1 MSTQENTSAAG
12 RTSGDYPE
20 AERLDLAEEIHG
32 HQVAD
37 PYRWL
42 EDPDDPRT
50 RDWCAQQ
57 DELFGDWQ
65 ARWPDDE
72 LSGRLRRR
80 LAVLADAG
88 SVSVPVWRGERRFFT
103 RRGPGREHEA
113 LLTVGPDGVER
124 VLIDPAAIDPSGST
138 TLDAW
143 FPSLEGERLAYLL
156 SAGGTEQSLLRV
168 LDVTTGEIV
177 DGPVDRTSH
186 SVVAWLPGGAAFYY
200 QRLPPPDQVPAGEE
214 RFHRRVYR
222 HRVGTDPDRDVLVF
236 GEGLPWTW
244 YFVPEVS
251 GDGRRLRIVV
261 HWGPVRTDIY
271 LADLEADGVEAP
283 QFTAF
288 QYGVDAISEPSFGR
302 DGRIYLLTDRDA
314 PNRRLCAVDHG
325 RLGYEHWRTVLPE
338 DPKAVLEDFA
348 ILDGPELERPLLLAL
363 RSRHALSELTLHDLA
378 TGELVAP
385 VPIPGPGT
393 IQGLTKH
400 PDGGPFAWFSYTDFR
415 TTPSVYR
422 FDARSGEVAM
432 WAPSP
437 GGAEAGGAEADGAEA
452 DGAEADGAEVRRVTY
467 TSPDGTAVGMFI
479 MSPAGEPDRPR
490 PLILYGYGSF
500 GHSRTP
506 AFNAFRLAW
515 VEAGGVYAI
524 ANVRGGGEEG
534 RAWHRAG
541 MRENKQNTFDD
552 FHAAGDYLVDRG
564 WTTRAQL
571 GIHGGSA
578 GGLLVGVALTQRPD
592 AYAAVL
598 CSAPVLDMVRDGR
611 HPIGALSAREYGSAR
626 DPEEFTWLLASSPY
640 HHVRQGAAYP
650 ATLFTV
656 FEGDARVDP
665 MHARKLAAAL
675 QHATSASPED
685 RPILLRREFEVGH
698 TTRAVSRSV
707 SLWLDQLSFFARQLG
722 LGTDSGR

>member
-1 MSTQENTSAAG
+1 MSAQEHTSA
-12 RTSGDYPE
+12 RDRQSSGYPE
-20 AERLDLAEEIHG
+20 AERLDVVEEIHG
-32 HQVAD
+32 HHIAD

-42 EDPDDPRT
+42 EDLGDRRT
-50 RDWCAQQ
+50 RDWCTQQ
-57 DELFGDWQ
+57 DELFGEWQ
-65 ARWPDDE
+65 ARWLGDE
-72 LSGRLRRR
+72 ASGRLRRR
-80 LAVLADAG
+80 LAALADTG
-88 SVSVPVWRGERRFFT
+88 SVSVPVWRGGRQFFT
-103 RRGPGREHEA
+103 RRGPGQEHEV
-113 LLTVGPDGVER
+113 LLTAGPDGVER

-143 FPSLEGERLAYLL
+143 FPSQEGGLLAYLL

-168 LDVTTGEIV
+168 LDVITGEIV

-186 SVVAWLPGGAAFYY
+186 SMVAWLPGGAAFYY
-200 QRLPPPDQVPAGEE
+200 QRLPAPDQVPVGEE
-214 RFHRRVYR
+214 RLHRRVYL

-236 GEGLPWTW
+236 GDGLPWTW
-244 YFVPEVS
+244 YFVPAVS
-251 GDGRRLRIVV
+251 ADGTRLRIMV

-283 QFTAF
+283 RFTAV
-288 QYGVDAISEPSFGR
+288 QQGVDAISQPSFGR
-302 DGRIYLLTDRDA
+302 DGRIYVLTDREA
-314 PNRRLCAVDHG
+314 PIRRLCAVDRGH
-325 RLGYEHWRTVLPE
+325 LDYEHWHTVLPE
-338 DPKAVLEDFA
+338 DPEAVLEDFA
-348 ILDGPELERPLLLAL
+348 ILDGPRLERSLLLAV

-378 TGELVAP
+378 TGELVASVP
-385 VPIPGPGT
+385 VPGLGT
-393 IQGLTKH
+393 IQGLTEH

-415 TTPSVYR
+415 TPPRVYR
-422 FDARSGEVAM
+422 FDARTGEVAM

-437 GGAEAGGAEADGAEA
+437 GGAEVGDV
-452 DGAEADGAEVRRVTY
+452 EVRRVSY
-467 TSPDGTAVGMFI
+467 ASPDGTAVGLFI
-479 MSPAGEPDRPR
+479 LSPTGEPDWPR
-490 PLILYGYGSF
+490 PVILYGYGSF

-506 AFNAFRLAW
+506 AFNALRLAW

-534 RAWHRAG
+534 QAWHRAG

-552 FHAAGDYLVDRG
+552 FHAAGDYLVNQG

-578 GGLLVGVALTQRPD
+578 GGHLVGVALTQRPD

-598 CSAPVLDMVRDGR
+598 CSAPTLDMVRYEL
-611 HPIGALSAREYGSAR
+611 HPSGAQAREYGSAR
-626 DPEEFTWLLASSPY
+626 DPEEFEWLLASSPY

-650 ATLFTV
+650 AILFTV

-685 RPILLRREFEVGH
+685 RPILLRREFGVGH

-707 SLWLDQLSFFARQLG
+707 PLWLDQLGFFARQLG
-722 LGTDSGR
+722 LRTG

>member
-1 MSTQENTSAAG
+1 MSAQEHTSAPN
-12 RTSGDYPE
+12 RKSSGYPG
-20 AERLDLAEEIHG
+20 AERLDLVEEIHG
-32 HQVAD
+32 HQIAD

-50 RDWCAQQ
+50 RNWCTQQ
-57 DELFGDWQ
+57 DELFRDWQ
-65 ARWPDDE
+65 ARWLGDE
-72 LSGRLRRR
+72 VSGRLRQR
-80 LAVLADAG
+80 LAALADTG
-88 SVSVPVWRGERRFFT
+88 NVSVPVWRGERQFFT
-103 RRGPGREHEA
+103 RRGPGQEHEV
-113 LLTVGPDGVER
+113 LLTVGPGGVER

-143 FPSLEGERLAYLL
+143 FPSQEGELLAYLL

-168 LDVTTGEIV
+168 LDVITGEIV

-186 SVVAWLPGGAAFYY
+186 SIVAWLPGGAAFYY
-200 QRLPPPDQVPAGEE
+200 QRLPAPDQVPVGEQ
-214 RFHRRVYR
+214 RLHRRVYL

-236 GEGLPWTW
+236 GEGLPLTW
-244 YFVPEVS
+244 YFVPAVS
-251 GDGRRLRIVV
+251 TDGSRLRIVV

-271 LADLEADGVEAP
+271 LADLEAGGVGAP
-283 QFTAF
+283 QFTVL
-288 QYGVDAISEPSFGR
+288 QEGIDAISEPSFAR
-302 DGRIYLLTDRDA
+302 DGRIYVLTDRDA
-314 PNRRLCAVDHG
+314 PNRRLCAVDRGHPDYG
-325 RLGYEHWRTVLPE
+325 HWRTVLPE
-338 DPKAVLEDFA
+338 DPEAVLEDFA
-348 ILDGPELERPLLLAL
+348 ILDGAQLERPLLLAL
-363 RSRHALSELTLHDLA
+363 RSRHALSELSLHDLA
-378 TGELVAP
+378 TGEPVASVP
-385 VPIPGPGT
+385 VPGPGT
-393 IQGLTKH
+393 IQGLTRH

-415 TTPSVYR
+415 TPPSVYR
-422 FDARSGEVAM
+422 FDARTGEVAV

-437 GGAEAGGAEADGAEA
+437 GGAEADRV
-452 DGAEADGAEVRRVTY
+452 EVRRVTY
-467 TSPDGTAVGMFI
+467 TSRDGTAVGMFI
-479 MSPAGEPDRPR
+479 LSPAGEPDRPR
-490 PLILYGYGSF
+490 PVILYGYGSF

-541 MRENKQNTFDD
+541 MRENKQNTFED

-578 GGLLVGVALTQRPD
+578 GGNLVGVALTQRPD

-611 HPIGALSAREYGSAR
+611 DPIGALSAREYGSAR

-675 QHATSASPED
+675 QHATSASRQD
-685 RPILLRREFEVGH
+685 RPILLRRESGVGH
-698 TTRAVSRSV
+698 ATRAVSRSV
-707 SLWLDQLSFFARQLG
+707 PLWLDQLSFFARQLG
-722 LGTDSGR
+722 LRTG